1 MLLIQRLDFFEDCFL
16 TGNSVSSIGNKE
28 FVGCSSLLQIT
39 NPSSVQNTA
48 SLVFGC
54 DPMLLIH
61 IPQSFKDAAPFSD
74 IDKYEINEL
83 TSQTYAH
90 TIKSLTKKPKKNS
103 CLLLMMK
110 INQIAE
116 NWVDFFISR

>member
-28 FVGCSSLLQIT
+28 FIGCSSLLQIT

-61 IPQSFKDAAPFSD
+61 IPQSFKDAGPFSD

-83 TSQTYAH
+83 TNQTYAH
-90 TIKSLTKKPKKNS
+90 TFKVTNKETKEEF
-103 CLLLMMK
+103 LLAAYDE
-110 INQIAE
+110 NQP
-116 NWVDFFISR
+116 NC